1 MLLLDSRT
9 REIDGITVFPDHA
22 DPEQWYYMPLAPHL
36 TTVRD
41 RAAGVDVP
49 QFLLLGFRG
58 DAGNG
63 GFLNFDVNV
72 GASQSQIDRLAQA
85 IANDE
90 NLRNAPRLAPVPLE
104 DGTVRLMM
112 LGKASDSATGPTGT
126 QDFVLKIDH
135 HAKPALYGD
144 NQAAFSVRL
153 DQDGFSLMR
162 SCLDGEIL
170 PVAVIY
176 SLDFLGLRPAYN
188 IRLKVDW
195 DRVQKHMDESFS
207 VGFLFSSSEIGKAV
221 DELVDSRAIVLESD
235 TFVVESDENKGI
247 IDRRDAALAQ
257 VRAMITEA
265 FFNVSLPPW
274 TPEKKPD
281 WERAMDAVGRFAGQQ
296 AAHAAGGPAVALMPS
311 FSYKRM
317 DYTRMDRKSLNVNF
331 SERVAVKKSIH
342 PQGHL
347 AALTK
352 TLRDGGLPLDR
363 FVKQVSLDNDWFQK
377 RRIKGVVRADMAA
390 DEIASINLR
399 ARYAGK
405 PRNALLTPAA
415 PEASFEWLS
424 ELRNGAMVREVEVD
438 YEVTFKAVDTSE
450 RPAVLK
456 SEPRMV
462 DVDNLEI
469 MPRELYALVTVPVLA
484 ENFPWDRYTSVEV
497 HLRYIDEAN
506 GIAQRDVFRLTA
518 EATSANWKMFM
529 LDPARTGFEVRKVF
543 RAKDNRDVEHA
554 WTPCD
559 DTQVVVRN
567 PFPTRRVV
575 QVVPSVNWS
584 EVSEAFVDFRYEDA
598 ANDLLVEESLT
609 FSEGAS
615 SKAFAVDLRDPS
627 RKSVFYRV
635 GLHYKDGRFVEL
647 PESMTNATRIALR
660 ADAKGRRIVTVR
672 PPADFE
678 RRKLRKC
685 TMRLRFEDFAAG
697 LAFEDEFVFENGSSL
712 AEFEYD
718 YVDPARMRYEYKASF
733 LFENGLSK
741 TGNWTATAA
750 TDLAAKIP

>member
-1 MLLLDSRT
+1 
-9 REIDGITVFPDHA
+9 
-22 DPEQWYYMPLAPHL
+22 MPLAPHL

-41 RAAGVDVP
+41 RTAGVDVP

-104 DGTVRLMM
+104 DGTVRLLM
-112 LGKASDSATGPTGT
+112 LGKASDSTAAPTGT

-135 HAKPALYGD
+135 HAKPALYGN

-207 VGFLFSSSEIGKAV
+207 VGFIFGSSEIGKAV

-235 TFVVESDENKGI
+235 TFVVESDDTKGI

-296 AAHAAGGPAVALMPS
+296 AAHAAGGPAMGLMPS

-390 DEIASINLR
+390 DDIASINLR

-405 PRNALLTPAA
+405 PKNALLTPAA

-438 YEVTFKAVDTSE
+438 YEVTFKSVDTAE

-456 SEPRMV
+456 SKPRMV

-469 MPRELYALVTVPVLA
+469 MPRELYAIATVPVLA

-497 HLRYIDEAN
+497 HLRYTDERQRHRAARHVPADRRGDFGQLEDVHARSRAHGIRGAQGIPRQGQPRRGTRLDALRRHPGGGAQSVPDAARGPGGAERELERGVRSLRRLPLRRPGERPARG
-506 GIAQRDVFRLTA
+506 GIAQLQRGRVVEGVRGR
-518 EATSANWKMFM
+518 
-529 LDPARTGFEVRKVF
+529 PARPFAQVGVLPGGPALQGRALRRAARVDDQRQPHRAARRREGPPHRHRAPARRLRTQEAPQVHDAPALRGLRGGPRVRGRV
-543 RAKDNRDVEHA
+543 RLRERQQPGRVRVRLRRSGAHA
-554 WTPCD
+554 LRVQGLVP
-559 DTQVVVRN
+559 VRER
-567 PFPTRRVV
+567 P
-575 QVVPSVNWS
+575 
-584 EVSEAFVDFRYEDA
+584 
-598 ANDLLVEESLT
+598 VEERQLDRDRSDRPGREDSMRRT
-609 FSEGAS
+609 SCCS
-615 SKAFAVDLRDPS
+615 S
-627 RKSVFYRV
+627 
-635 GLHYKDGRFVEL
+635 
-647 PESMTNATRIALR
+647 IR
-660 ADAKGRRIVTVR
+660 AR
-672 PPADFE
+672 
-678 RRKLRKC
+678 
-685 TMRLRFEDFAAG
+685 
-697 LAFEDEFVFENGSSL
+697 
-712 AEFEYD
+712 
-718 YVDPARMRYEYKASF
+718 
-733 LFENGLSK
+733 
-741 TGNWTATAA
+741 
-750 TDLAAKIP
+750 

>member
-22 DPEQWYYMPLAPHL
+22 DPEQWYYMPLSPHL
-36 TTVRD
+36 TTARD
-41 RAAGVDVP
+41 RVAGVDVP

-72 GASQSQIDRLAQA
+72 GASQSQIDRLAQE
-85 IANDE
+85 IANSE

-104 DGTVRLMM
+104 DGSVRLMM
-112 LGKASDSATGPTGT
+112 LGKASGAIATTGT

-135 HAKPALYGD
+135 NAKPALYGA
-144 NQAAFSVRL
+144 NQASFSVRL
-153 DQDGFSLMR
+153 DQDGFTLMR

-207 VGFLFSSSEIGKAV
+207 VGFVFGSTEIGKAV

-235 TFVVESDENKGI
+235 TFFAESEETKGI

-281 WERAMDAVGRFAGQQ
+281 WERALDAVGRFAGQQ
-296 AAHAAGGPAVALMPS
+296 AAHAAGGPAMGLMPS

-317 DYTRMDRKSLNVNF
+317 DYTRMDKKSLNVNF
-331 SERVAVKKSIH
+331 SERVAIKKSIH

-352 TLRDGGLPLDR
+352 VLRDGGLPMDR

-377 RRIKGVVRADMAA
+377 RRVKAVVRADMAA
-390 DEIASINLR
+390 DDIASINLR

-405 PRNALLTPAA
+405 PKNALLTPAA

-424 ELRNGAMVREVEVD
+424 ELRNGSIIREVEVD
-438 YEVTFKAVDTSE
+438 YEVTFKSVDTAE

-456 SEPRMV
+456 STPRTI
-462 DVDNLEI
+462 DIDNLEI
-469 MPRELYALVTVPVLA
+469 MPRELYALTTVPVLA
-484 ENFPWDRYTSVEV
+484 ENFPWDRYSSVEV

-506 GIAQRDVFRLTA
+506 GIAQRDVIRLTA
-518 EATSANWKMFM
+518 EATSANWKMFV
-529 LDPARTGFEVRKVF
+529 LDPDRTGFEVRKVF
-543 RAKDNRDVEHA
+543 RARDNRDVEHA
-554 WTPCD
+554 WAPWD
-559 DTQVVVRN
+559 DTQVVIRN

-584 EVSEAFVDFRYEDA
+584 EVAEAFVDFRYEDT
-598 ANDLLVEESLT
+598 ANNVLVEESLS
-609 FSEGAS
+609 FSEGAA

-635 GLHYKDGRFVEL
+635 GLHYKDGRFVEQ
-647 PESMTNATRIALR
+647 PESMTNANRIALR

-672 PPADFE
+672 PPADFD
-678 RRKLRKC
+678 RRKLRRC

-697 LAFEDEFVFENGSSL
+697 LSFEDEFVFENGTSV

-733 LFENGLSK
+733 LFESGLSK
-741 TGNWTATAA
+741 TGNWTATAT

>member
-112 LGKASDSATGPTGT
+112 LGKASDSTAAPTGT

-135 HAKPALYGD
+135 HAKPALYGN

-153 DQDGFSLMR
+153 DQDGFTLMR

-235 TFVVESDENKGI
+235 TFVVESDETKGI

-296 AAHAAGGPAVALMPS
+296 AAHAAGGPAMGLMPS

-405 PRNALLTPAA
+405 PKNALLTPAA
-415 PEASFEWLS
+415 PEANFEWLS

-438 YEVTFKAVDTSE
+438 YEVTFKSVDTSE

-456 SEPRMV
+456 SQPRMV

-469 MPRELYALVTVPVLA
+469 MPRELYALVTVPVFA

-497 HLRYIDEAN
+497 HLRYTDEAN

-518 EATSANWKMFM
+518 EATSASWKMFM

-554 WTPCD
+554 WAPCD

-598 ANDLLVEESLT
+598 ANDLLVEESLS

-647 PESMTNATRIALR
+647 PESMTNANRIALR

-672 PPADFE
+672 PPADFA

-685 TMRLRFEDFAAG
+685 TMRLRFEDFGAG